1 MLLSFPVIWI
11 ELSQCYLSKSD
22 WIAGG
27 IPKHSASMWNN
38 SFLFLLK
45 PGKYWTV
52 LQYMQDEVQLMNSR
66 THNVSEMN
74 KRMTQFK
81 GRMAIWQSSNI
92 CTYSSKDFKNPYWLL
107 RFMSQDTL
115 SKSRSQEDFP
125 FFPHGSMW
133 NDKVL
138 HRECP
143 AFVSC
148 LGIGYHHK
156 RTPDEKIQCVSL
168 GVAVLTE
175 GCPQKHSRAGQAS

>member
-1 MLLSFPVIWI
+1 MLSCLLIWI
-11 ELSQCYLSKSD
+11 ELNQCYLSKSD

-27 IPKHSASMWNN
+27 IPKHTANIWNN
-38 SFLFLLK
+38 WFLFLFT

-52 LQYMQDEVQLMNSR
+52 LQYMQDEVQLMNPR
-66 THNVSEMN
+66 TYNVSETN

-92 CTYSSKDFKNPYWLL
+92 CTYSSKDLKNPYWLL

-115 SKSRSQEDFP
+115 SKSWSQEASP
-125 FFPHGSMW
+125 FSPHGSMW

-138 HRECP
+138 HRGCP
-143 AFVSC
+143 VFVSC
-148 LGIGYHHK
+148 LGIGYYHK
-156 RTPDEKIQCVSL
+156 KTPDEKIHCLFL

-175 GCPQKHSRAGQAS
+175 GCPQ